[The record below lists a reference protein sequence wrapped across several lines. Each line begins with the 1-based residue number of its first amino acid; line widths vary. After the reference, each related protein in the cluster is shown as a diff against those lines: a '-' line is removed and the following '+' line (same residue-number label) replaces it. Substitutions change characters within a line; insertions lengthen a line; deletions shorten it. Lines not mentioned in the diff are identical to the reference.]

1 MAGFFAA
8 LRMTNEPYAKGSL
21 IAGVTVAGVKL
32 AGKLP
37 KIIFDGNFYRESM
50 TL

>member
-8 LRMTNEPYAKGSL
+8 LSDCVGIKQIIGVPGALVAILAHAREP
-21 IAGVTVAGVKL
+21 
-32 AGKLP
+32 LP
-37 KIIFDGNFYRESM
+37 KSTFDGNFYRESM